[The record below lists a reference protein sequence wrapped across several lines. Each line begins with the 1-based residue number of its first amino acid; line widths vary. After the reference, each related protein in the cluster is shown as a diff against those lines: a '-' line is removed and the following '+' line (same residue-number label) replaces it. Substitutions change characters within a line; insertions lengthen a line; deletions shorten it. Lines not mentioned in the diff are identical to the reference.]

1 MLRIV
6 FFVLTIIFATR
17 GEDVNLSKAVE
28 EMQVFNSIF
37 STFFVLSINEMNVRF

>member
-6 FFVLTIIFATR
+6 FFVLTIIFAAR

-28 EMQVFNSIF
+28 EMQVLIRF
-37 STFFVLSINEMNVRF
+37 SKTLFCLID